1 MRDKMKRIVALI
13 TVIIFLFTSVGMIIL
28 SLFMRG

>member
-1 MRDKMKRIVALI
+1 MKRIVALI